1 MVPMPKV
8 GRALRT
14 KGKKMEKQVIEA
26 VVSYFI
32 ADKESAKSAVNRLMS
47 GLEKS
52 GSVSYKLGAVA
63 GSLAKWQE
71 VTEFSAEDSMGAEAL
86 VEFAKYFATLA
97 KESAPK
103 TPVKAVKSV
112 SKLTPRKTKI
122 SIPAES
128 QDGRI
133 LLEAL
138 KALVENYAGR

>member
-1 MVPMPKV
+1 MPKV

-32 ADKESAKSAVNRLMS
+32 ADKETAKSAVNRLMS
-47 GLEKS
+47 GLEKT

-63 GSLAKWQE
+63 GSLGKWLE
-71 VTEFSAEDSMGAEAL
+71 VSEFSADDQNGAEAL

-112 SKLTPRKTKI
+112 SKPAPRKTAKVVEVEQNTDAI
-122 SIPAES
+122 INAF
-128 QDGRI
+128 
-133 LLEAL
+133 L
-138 KALVENYAGR
+138 KALQSR

>member
-1 MVPMPKV
+1 MPKV

-32 ADKESAKSAVNRLMS
+32 ADKETAKSAVNRLMS
-47 GLEKS
+47 GLEKT

-63 GSLAKWQE
+63 GSLGKWLE
-71 VTEFSAEDSMGAEAL
+71 VSEFSADDQNGAEAL

-112 SKLTPRKTKI
+112 SKPTPRKTKI

-138 KALVENYAGR
+138 KALAENYAGR